1 MDTIDLKI
9 SKKYH
14 KISVKKFEEI
24 SSAPY
29 GIEKNFEIKLGSAR
43 HIINVL

>member
-9 SKKYH
+9 SKEYH

-24 SSAPY
+24 SSALY
-29 GIEKNFEIKLGSAR
+29 GIKKNLKLNLEVGI
-43 HIINVL
+43 HIINTL